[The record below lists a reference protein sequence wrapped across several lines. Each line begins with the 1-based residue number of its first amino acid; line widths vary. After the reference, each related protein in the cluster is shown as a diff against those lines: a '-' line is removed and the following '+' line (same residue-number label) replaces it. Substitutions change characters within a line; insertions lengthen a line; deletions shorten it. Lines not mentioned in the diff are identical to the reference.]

1 MTLSERNAFFKA
13 GITLCSVISIL
24 LIVASYVI
32 IPFYSAMEE
41 STLRPVSFFQFI
53 SGLFFKSNYYAVH
66 VSLTMAVLFS
76 FFGIVLIRFFFER
89 TPVPEILYISF
100 FTVTFSFEIIRL
112 AFPLQL
118 YKTYPSFYLLGAE
131 RVLIFA
137 RYFNVFSLF
146 TASLCAAGLEVQKAR
161 NIIMSIFIAVVA
173 LTLGIPID
181 TESWDTSFNI
191 VNGFNN
197 IFRMIDIVIF
207 FATVITFFVAAKV
220 RSSKEYINIG
230 IGAAFALIGRNILI
244 ETDNWAGPIFG
255 ILLLSF
261 GTWFICSKLHKIHLW
276 L

>member
-13 GITLCSVISIL
+13 GITLCSVISLL
-24 LIVASYVI
+24 LIAASYLT
-32 IPFYSAMEE
+32 IPIYSAMEE
-41 STLRPVSFFQFI
+41 SARRPVTFFQVI
-53 SGLFFKSNYYAVH
+53 SGLFLKSNYYAVH

-89 TPVPEILYISF
+89 TAAPEILYISF

-118 YKTYPSFYLLGAE
+118 YKTYPSFYLLGAA

-161 NIIMSIFIAVVA
+161 NIIMAIFIAVVA

-191 VNGFNN
+191 VNGFTD
-197 IFRMIDIVIF
+197 IFRMIDVVIF
-207 FATVITFFVAAKV
+207 FATVITFFVAARV
-220 RSSKEYINIG
+220 RGSREYINIG
-230 IGAAFALIGRNILI
+230 IGAAFALIGRNILL
-244 ETDNWAGPIFG
+244 ETDNWAGPILG